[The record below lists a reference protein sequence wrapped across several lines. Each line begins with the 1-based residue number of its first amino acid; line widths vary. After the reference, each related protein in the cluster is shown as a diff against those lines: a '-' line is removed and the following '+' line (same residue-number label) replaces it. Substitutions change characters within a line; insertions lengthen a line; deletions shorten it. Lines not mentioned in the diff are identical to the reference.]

1 MVTADFKSFSAA
13 FWFLTD
19 VYSDSLVILIFT
31 LMLTLFNHS
40 KLGDVSCYNFS
51 LSQCHV

>member
-1 MVTADFKSFSAA
+1 MVTADFKSFSLA

-19 VYSDSLVILIFT
+19 VYSDSLVT